1 MACFS
6 PLHAYRGKVGSSGKQ
21 SIVWRPPVDVGGPGS
36 SKDNRISLP
45 CGRCIGCRLEKSRQ
59 WAIRCVNEASLHS
72 ENCFLTL
79 TYRNEDLPE
88 NKSLDKRHFQLFMKR
103 LRKEF
108 SDKRIRYFH
117 CGEYGISC
125 KNCGLSFNLCQRVG
139 CGVFVEGLG
148 RPHYHCLVFGLVF
161 GDAVATSSNRGFTL
175 FESPTLDRIWGKG
188 RCVIGPVNFETAA
201 YVARYVMKKVTNKE
215 TVVDGKG
222 VIHESQDVHYEGK
235 SPEYT
240 TCSRRP
246 GIGRG
251 WYDRYKD
258 ETYRGDSVIVRALE
272 VKPPKY
278 YDRCLEVDD
287 PVLFKKVKFRREIKA
302 LTKAADNDSVR
313 LRDKEIITESRVKQL
328 KRHEEE
334 M

>member
-6 PLHAYRGKVGSSGKQ
+6 PLHAWRGPIGPHGRQ
-21 SIVWRPPVDVGGPGS
+21 SIVWKPGS
-36 SKDNRISLP
+36 GDQSFRSGALELP
-45 CGRCIGCRLEKSRQ
+45 CGRCIGCRLERSRQ
-59 WAIRCVNEASLHS
+59 WAIRCVNEASLYR
-72 ENCFLTL
+72 ENCFITL
-79 TYRNEDLPE
+79 TYSDEYLPQ
-88 NKSLDKRHFQLFMKR
+88 NKSLDKRDFQLFMKR

-108 SDKRIRYFH
+108 SSERIRYFH
-117 CGEYGISC
+117 CGEYGRSC
-125 KNCGLSFNLCQRVG
+125 KVCGLSAKLCRRVG
-139 CGVFVEGLG
+139 CGSFVEGLG
-148 RPHYHCLVFGLVF
+148 RPHYHALLFNFNF
-161 GDAVATSSNRGFTL
+161 GDRVLSAVHRGFPL
-175 FESPTLDRIWGKG
+175 YESPSLTRIWGKG
-188 RCVIGPVNFETAA
+188 KCVIGEVNFETAA

-222 VIHESQDVHYEGK
+222 VVHESQEVHYEGK

-258 ETYRGDSVIVRALE
+258 ETYSGDSVIVRGVE

-278 YDRCLEVDD
+278 YDYLLEKED
-287 PVLFKKVKFRREIKA
+287 PLLMKKVKFRREKKA
-302 LTKAADNDSVR
+302 LTHAADNDSFR
-313 LRDKEIITESRVKQL
+313 LRDREIITESRVHQL